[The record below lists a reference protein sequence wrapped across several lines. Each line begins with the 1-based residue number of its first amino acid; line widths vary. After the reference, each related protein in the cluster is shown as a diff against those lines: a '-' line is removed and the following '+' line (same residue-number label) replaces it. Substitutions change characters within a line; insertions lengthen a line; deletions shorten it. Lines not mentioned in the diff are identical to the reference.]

1 VKGIVLAGGTGSRLH
16 PMTAVTSK
24 QLLPIY
30 DKPMIFYPLST
41 LMLAGI
47 RDILIISTPVDLPK
61 YKELLH
67 DGSRFGIH
75 LSYAEQ
81 AQPNGLAEAFIIGE
95 SFIKEEASV
104 LILGDNIFY
113 GSGLVDI
120 LMSAVHTIGNVGGG
134 NVFAYHV
141 SDPSRYGVVEFDA
154 DGHVTSIEEKPN
166 IPQSSYAITGLYFY
180 DNQVCKFARELEP
193 SARGEL
199 EITCINERYLES
211 GQLNVSVLG
220 RGFTWLDAGTFES
233 LYDASNFVRSV
244 ERLQNIIV
252 SCLEEIAFL
261 RGWISNDQLLSAAKH
276 YGNSPYGGHLRRIA
290 ENQVLSTKKTAN

>member
-1 VKGIVLAGGTGSRLH
+1 VKGIILAGGTGSRLH

-61 YKELLH
+61 FQELLL
-67 DGSRFGIH
+67 DGSRFGIN

-81 AQPNGLAEAFIIGE
+81 AQPNGLAEAFLIGE
-95 SFIKEEASV
+95 SFIGGGTSA

-113 GSGLVDI
+113 GSGLANM
-120 LMSAVHTIGNVGGG
+120 LMSAVSTVETVGGG

-141 SDPSRYGVVEFDA
+141 SDPSRYGVVGFNA
-154 DGHVTSIEEKPN
+154 SGRVTSLEEKPRV
-166 IPQSSYAITGLYFY
+166 PQSSYAITGLYFY
-180 DNQVCKFARELEP
+180 DNQVCTFARELKP
-193 SARGEL
+193 SVRGEL
-199 EITCINERYLES
+199 EITSINECYFES

-233 LYDASNFVRSV
+233 LFDASNFVRSV
-244 ERLQNIIV
+244 ERIQNIVI

-261 RGWISNDQLLSAAKH
+261 RGWISIEQLLVAAKH
-276 YGNSPYGGHLRRIA
+276 YANSPYGNHLRRIA
-290 ENQVLSTKKTAN
+290 ENRILPTRETAN